1 MSPADL
7 NNPMI
12 DELSV
17 MTYISYYFG
26 PANER
31 LMKWLQEKL
40 PEKKITN
47 FTTDWNDGT
56 NLAILMNRIYP
67 DLAADHAEYKK
78 ENPVVSHFYLATHFV
93 VWNVIIVIS
102 IIYLFIGQL

>member
-1 MSPADL
+1 
-7 NNPMI
+7 MI

-56 NLAILMNRIYP
+56 NLAVLINRIYP

-78 ENPVVSHFYLATHFV
+78 ENAIVSFA
-93 VWNVIIVIS
+93 VWNVIGIIS
-102 IIYLFIGQL
+102 SISYLFY

>member
-1 MSPADL
+1 M

-56 NLAILMNRIYP
+56 NLALLINRVYN
-67 DLAADHAEYKK
+67 DLAADFADYKK
-78 ENPVVSHFYLATHFV
+78 ENAVVSAWIKMYSLALHC
-93 VWNVIIVIS
+93 ILILCHMS
-102 IIYLFIGQL
+102 L

>member
-1 MSPADL
+1 MVFTYSLLQVPQIVSPADL

-47 FTTDWNDGT
+47 SPLTGMMELISRFSLTGFIPIWLPTTQNT
-56 NLAILMNRIYP
+56 RRKMLL
-67 DLAADHAEYKK
+67 
-78 ENPVVSHFYLATHFV
+78 
-93 VWNVIIVIS
+93 
-102 IIYLFIGQL
+102 